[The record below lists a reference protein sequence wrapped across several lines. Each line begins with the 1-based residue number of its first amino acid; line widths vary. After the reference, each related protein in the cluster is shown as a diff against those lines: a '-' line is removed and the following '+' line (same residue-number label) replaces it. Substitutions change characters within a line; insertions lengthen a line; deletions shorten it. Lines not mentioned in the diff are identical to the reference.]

1 MDMNYTEDDLRFRDD
16 VRAFIDEAFTP
27 DLQQQMSR
35 SKNGYMSKE
44 AHITW
49 QKRLHEKGWA
59 APNWPAEH
67 GGAGFTPTQ
76 KFIFTQEMDAAG
88 APHFIPFGLSM
99 VAPVIMAFGSDEQKQ
114 RFLPDILAS
123 NVWWCQGY
131 SEPGSGS
138 DLASLQMKAEDKG
151 DHYLCNGSKIWTSMA
166 QHADW
171 IFCLVRTAK
180 TEKRQEGISFLL
192 IEMDTPGVKVAPLV
206 TLDGPAENQQEI
218 NQVFF
223 IY

>member
-76 KFIFTQEMDAAG
+76 KFIFTGNGCRRRAAF
-88 APHFIPFGLSM
+88 HSF
-99 VAPVIMAFGSDEQKQ
+99 
-114 RFLPDILAS
+114 RF
-123 NVWWCQGY
+123 VHGGTC
-131 SEPGSGS
+131 
-138 DLASLQMKAEDKG
+138 
-151 DHYLCNGSKIWTSMA
+151 HYGFRLG
-166 QHADW
+166 
-171 IFCLVRTAK
+171 
-180 TEKRQEGISFLL
+180 
-192 IEMDTPGVKVAPLV
+192 
-206 TLDGPAENQQEI
+206 
-218 NQVFF
+218 
-223 IY
+223 